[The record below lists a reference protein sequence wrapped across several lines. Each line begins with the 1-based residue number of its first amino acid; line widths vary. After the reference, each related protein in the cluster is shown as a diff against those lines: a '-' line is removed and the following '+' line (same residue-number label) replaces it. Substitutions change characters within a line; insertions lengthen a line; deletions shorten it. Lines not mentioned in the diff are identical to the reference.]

1 MSPTSPY
8 PAGPQERR
16 WPVVLIVLGV
26 VLLLAALPARVRM
39 MPPWS
44 QHLVGAIMLTPLLGV
59 AFTRGRAPVWLRLE
73 RGVTLAFCAV
83 ATVMV
88 IAMVAVV
95 IRAIVS
101 GDARATG
108 LPLLSSGCAA
118 WVLNVATF
126 GLLHWQLDAGG
137 PGARAD
143 GKPDFCDWQ
152 FPQVEAPHLVRPNWQ
167 PKFVDYLALSFTT
180 ATAFSPTDVL
190 PLTHRAKTLMMLQSI
205 ISLVTIAVVASRAIN
220 VLGQ

>member
-1 MSPTSPY
+1 MSQSAPY

-26 VLLLAALPARVRM
+26 TVLLVALPARVRM
-39 MPPWS
+39 MPQWS
-44 QHLVGAIMLTPLLGV
+44 QHLVGAIVLTPLLGV
-59 AFTRGRAPVWLRLE
+59 AITRGRVPAWLRLE
-73 RGVTLAFCAV
+73 RWVTFAFCA
-83 ATVMV
+83 ASIMMV
-88 IAMVAVV
+88 VAMVGVL
-95 IRAIVS
+95 ISAIVS

-137 PGARAD
+137 PEARAD
-143 GKPDFCDWQ
+143 GKPDYCDWQ
-152 FPQVEAPHLVRPNWQ
+152 FPQLEAPHLVRPNWR

-190 PLTHRAKTLMMLQSI
+190 PLTHRAKALMMLQSL